1 MQGVPAREFGEVM
14 DMENRALGSVRSQC
28 AGSSS
33 KRVRGSHGW
42 KRSEGCAGREVRSSE
57 G

>member
-1 MQGVPAREFGEVM
+1 VQGVPAREFGEVM